1 MNFFIVLP
9 SYSNLFSS
17 SIFTNFSSSFLNSF
31 LIAVKTPLLIHILI
45 LLLPTSPRY
54 SSSKRLLILLTHMI
68 TPTRSALLLLPS
80 LSLSLYIVHMLL
92 QILRL
97 LTRFYQMLVALPPP
111 CLLLLYLCFLLSTLL
126 VLQFILG
133 AVL

>member
-97 LTRFYQMLVALPPP
+97 LTRFYQMLVALPPS

>member
-17 SIFTNFSSSFLNSF
+17 SIFTNFSSPFLNSF

-45 LLLPTSPRY
+45 LLLPTPPRY

-68 TPTRSALLLLPS
+68 TPTRSALLLLPP
-80 LSLSLYIVHMLL
+80 LSLSLYIVYMLL

-97 LTRFYQMLVALPPP
+97 LTRSYQMLVALPPP
-111 CLLLLYLCFLLSTLL
+111 CPCFLLSTPL